1 LVIDFANSASACG
14 PNSRLM
20 PPIGEILRKSGRI
33 AAGVKPGLF
42 WITLATTPA
51 AAAAISTGAS
61 SVKISAVQWVISPEI
76 VVLVTSGADTRA
88 IVSASSRPIPA
99 AIAGP
104 EMASAPVAASSTA
117 VEFTSCERATCPFFR
132 ASLRRLG
139 VAFSVRSPAMGP
151 LVVEVVLTS
160 EPRPHS
166 VAGV

>member
-1 LVIDFANSASACG
+1 MVIAQC
-14 PNSRLM
+14 
-20 PPIGEILRKSGRI
+20 
-33 AAGVKPGLF
+33 
-42 WITLATTPA
+42 
-51 AAAAISTGAS
+51 
-61 SVKISAVQWVISPEI
+61 VISPEI
-76 VVLVTSGADTRA
+76 VWLVTSGAATRA
-88 IVSASSRPIPA
+88 IVSAISAPMPA

-104 EMASAPVAASSTA
+104 EIASAPVVASSTA
-117 VEFTSCERATCPFFR
+117 VELTSCERATWPFFR